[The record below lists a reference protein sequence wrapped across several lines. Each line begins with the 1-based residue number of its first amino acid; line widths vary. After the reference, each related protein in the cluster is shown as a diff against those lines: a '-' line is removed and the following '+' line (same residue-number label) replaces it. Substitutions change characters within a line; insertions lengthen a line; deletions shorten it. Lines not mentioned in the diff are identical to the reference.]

1 MQILKQNKGAVT
13 VRTYIT
19 AAGCDD
25 ITSCTKRS
33 VPFPSKSTED
43 SCTMPKNKKQ
53 LDSDSDSDSGP
64 EDRNPPPSK
73 KQKGGSSSAGGGSS
87 ETRVEGAE
95 EPTWSIDRMRHV
107 KIREFKGKVYVDI
120 REFYEKDG
128 KQLPGKKGISL
139 SAQQYQ
145 KLKSIIPEI
154 DEELK
159 KLGKKTIDKRHTPER
174 VRWFLV
180 RSCCCFES
188 ADWTTNDSLASH
200 SRSCRVGD

>member
-1 MQILKQNKGAVT
+1 
-13 VRTYIT
+13 
-19 AAGCDD
+19 
-25 ITSCTKRS
+25 
-33 VPFPSKSTED
+33 
-43 SCTMPKNKKQ
+43 MPKNKKQ

-159 KLGKKTIDKRHTPER
+159 KL
-174 VRWFLV
+174 
-180 RSCCCFES
+180 
-188 ADWTTNDSLASH
+188 
-200 SRSCRVGD
+200 